1 MSCWKTFIHI
11 YRKTSKQEQKQ
22 NIKQQNTLTKN
33 KEMQMLSPLWTHQNI
48 KVQKSLALVTEEFTT
63 TFHSP
68 VKNAHIRLLLLYL
81 I

>member
-1 MSCWKTFIHI
+1 
-11 YRKTSKQEQKQ
+11 
-22 NIKQQNTLTKN
+22 
-33 KEMQMLSPLWTHQNI
+33 MLSPLWTHQNI